1 MLWVKGMGGKNES
14 HSPDYSVYHSPNEG
28 NKRVLIE
35 GCRSLLCMYQVG
47 CTCLCVMCDVWGWGG
62 WGCKSPLSIQ
72 HSSSQSVSHAA
83 HENAHRIV

>member
-14 HSPDYSVYHSPNEG
+14 HSPDYSVYHSTDEG

-47 CTCLCVMCDVWGWGG
+47 CTCLCVMCDVWCVMCGVGVGG
-62 WGCKSPLSIQ
+62 
-72 HSSSQSVSHAA
+72 AA
-83 HENAHRIV
+83 RVL